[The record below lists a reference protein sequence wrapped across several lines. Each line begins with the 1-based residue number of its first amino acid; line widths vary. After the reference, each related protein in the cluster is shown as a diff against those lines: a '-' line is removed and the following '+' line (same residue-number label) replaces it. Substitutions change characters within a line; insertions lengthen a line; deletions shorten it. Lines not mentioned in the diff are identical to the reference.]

1 MIKFFRKTRQKLL
14 AEKKVGRYL
23 AYALGEIVLVVIGI
37 LIALAIN
44 NKNQKNIEEKIE
56 QTYLLGLKDEFLT
69 SRSKLTELMTINEQ
83 NIEGAKKL
91 LALTNLKDSLPTEQE
106 FSKLLF
112 QTFVSDIAFNPNNS
126 LLNEIINSGNLK
138 NIKNSD
144 LRIMLTNWFAT
155 LEDISRQEKDLLLQR
170 ENLLDMF
177 RTNQYSLETVFK
189 DAGIYAE
196 MDLAKGEETKSN
208 LGLLSSIEF
217 ENKLLMFI
225 VTSHATGDTHY
236 KPLMTYLD
244 NILKTISKELD

>member
-14 AEKKVGRYL
+14 TEKKVGRYL

-44 NKNQKNIEEKIE
+44 NKNQKNLEKKTE
-56 QTYLLGLKDEFLT
+56 QTYLQGLKEEFLT
-69 SRSKLTELMTINEQ
+69 SKSKLTELLTINEQ

-91 LALTNLKDSLPTEQE
+91 LALTNLKDSLPSEQE

-138 NIKNSD
+138 NIKNTD

-189 DAGIYAE
+189 DVGIYAE
-196 MDLAKGEETKSN
+196 MGLALGDEPKSN
-208 LGLLSSIEF
+208 LGLLSSREF

-225 VTSHATGDTHY
+225 VTSRATGDIHY
-236 KPLMTYLD
+236 QPLLQYLD
-244 NILKTISKELD
+244 SILDTISKELD